1 MPEPITKMK
10 QGKAGG
16 SSGVIVETIKAGE
29 KETVTVISEIMNQI
43 IFDENIPGDY
53 KNSFI
58 INCYKGKGDAAD
70 RGNDRCLKLLDN
82 VMKVSECVLESL
94 ICF

>member
-1 MPEPITKMK
+1 MVPEPITKMK

-43 IFDENIPGDY
+43 IFDENIPGD
-53 KNSFI
+53 
-58 INCYKGKGDAAD
+58 
-70 RGNDRCLKLLDN
+70 
-82 VMKVSECVLESL
+82 
-94 ICF
+94 